1 MLSPNDSS
9 INIIKKTADQNAAL
23 LLPRPEV
30 GLEVVAEEE
39 AAPPVQ
45 PGNNNTNNNTNDP
58 EMVVMEVNSEEVFR
72 NLVTAH
78 GMGGYDA
85 WSKVFV
91 FDAGFGGHISCM

>member
-9 INIIKKTADQNAAL
+9 INIIKKTVDQNAAL

-30 GLEVVAEEE
+30 RLECVAEEE

-85 WSKVFV
+85 LSKVFV